1 MKFKPLKL
9 DIVSPVSLSK
19 LKFDSIII
27 LFKFSKI
34 DTMSTTKKMPI
45 FVLQPNSIHAQWQGE
60 KLNSVFQLLESSN
73 FHPHMINEETMMN
86 MKDLK
91 GKMFVIEPFSGQLFQ
106 YLKLNK
112 AWVLGPQLIT
122 TCVDHN
128 ITIPCS
134 SYPLYSLA
142 MQSLTICCTN
152 LPNVDREKIRRSIA
166 YMGGKFQT
174 NLNANVTHLVCG
186 ACAASEKYFVAV
198 ENGIQV
204 MMPEWVPSAFTLSG
218 QKTVKGTDSTF
229 DRFKCP
235 LFYKFIISLSG
246 FTEKDR
252 NTLKQYVERE
262 GATYSPNLI
271 KDKCTHLICKEPK
284 GSKFEHAVKW
294 RIPVLKP
301 EWIFESSEKGSCL
314 RLTNFLWPVPSI
326 DSINSKENEKPVS
339 IDTIDSSTKIVA
351 ADQRRKST
359 SFLTIEEMNDL
370 EERFDK
376 WMNNRSKKIIDDLF
390 DGLKVYLGQFSSTLR
405 MRIQKILD
413 GGCAVRFDTLNS
425 SVTHIIRGSEP
436 ASNYTQLASIAPNA
450 HIVNPQWLLDCCERN
465 ELLPE
470 IDYLVSSDRDE
481 KQDSNSNL
489 TEDKK
494 KNSNSNLSASSSAS
508 LMRQPTGS
516 FNVDQTVLDDTP
528 RIRRT
533 PASGTS
539 TPSIIPEYALSPF
552 SLLKRYSN
560 VPRPPIFEQTL
571 TDTQID
577 RISEQLPPTE
587 SQMNVDR
594 LMSDIDILMPTLLNQ
609 KPSASASSLS
619 SNIVSTGSSSRTN
632 MMPSRS
638 FFLSHQ
644 AKLTVDEDSTSDV
657 KVSWIDDSTE
667 QERLR
672 QYQLHNLDEMT
683 QSDDTY

>member
-1 MKFKPLKL
+1 
-9 DIVSPVSLSK
+9 
-19 LKFDSIII
+19 
-27 LFKFSKI
+27 
-34 DTMSTTKKMPI
+34 MSTTKKMSI
-45 FVLQPNSIHAQWQGE
+45 FVLQPNALHAQWQGE

-73 FHPHMINEETMMN
+73 FQPHMIDEETMIN

-106 YLKLNK
+106 YLKTNK

-152 LPNVDREKIRRSIA
+152 LPHADREKIRRSVA

-186 ACAASEKYFVAV
+186 VCATSEKYFVAV

-204 MMPEWVPSAFTLSG
+204 MMPEWIQNVLVLSG

-246 FTEKDR
+246 FAERDR
-252 NTLKQYVERE
+252 NTIKQYVERE

-284 GSKFEHAVKW
+284 GSKFEHAIKW
-294 RIPVLKP
+294 RIPALKP

-314 RLTNFLWPVPSI
+314 RLTNFLWPTPNI
-326 DSINSKENEKPVS
+326 DSNSSKENEKPLMN
-339 IDTIDSSTKIVA
+339 DTIDSSSKIITV
-351 ADQRRKST
+351 DQRRKST
-359 SFLTIEEMNDL
+359 SLLTIEEMNDL

-376 WMNNRSKKIIDDLF
+376 WMNNRSKKILDDLF
-390 DGLKVYLGQFSSTLR
+390 DGLKIFLGQFSSTLR
-405 MRIQKILD
+405 MRMQKILD
-413 GGCAVRFDTLNS
+413 GGCAVRFDTLNT
-425 SVTHIIRGSEP
+425 SVTHIIRGNEP
-436 ASNYTQLASIAPNA
+436 TSNYTQVSIIAPNA
-450 HIVNPQWLLDCCERN
+450 YIVNPQWLLDCCEKN
-465 ELLPE
+465 ELVLE
-470 IDYLVSSDRDE
+470 NDYLCLFDRDE
-481 KQDSNSNL
+481 KQDLNQNL
-489 TEDKK
+489 TDDKK
-494 KNSNSNLSASSSAS
+494 KNSNSNLSILSSAS
-508 LMRQPTGS
+508 LTRQQTNS
-516 FNVDQTVLDDTP
+516 FNVDQTLLQDDTP
-528 RIRRT
+528 RLRRT
-533 PASGTS
+533 PGSGTS
-539 TPSIIPEYALSPF
+539 TPSIISEYALSPF

-560 VPRPPIFEQTL
+560 VPRPPVFEQTL

-577 RISEQLPPTE
+577 KISAQLPPTE
-587 SQMNVDR
+587 SQINVDR
-594 LMSDIDILMPTLLNQ
+594 LMSDIDILMPTLLNNQ
-609 KPSASASSLS
+609 RSSSSSLS
-619 SNIVSTGSSSRTN
+619 SNTVSTASSSRIN
-632 MMPSRS
+632 MMSSRS
-638 FFLSHQ
+638 FFLAQQ
-644 AKLTVDEDSTSDV
+644 AKLTIDESSSLEV
-657 KVSWIDDSTE
+657 KVSWVDDSTE
-667 QERLR
+667 AERNR
-672 QYQLHNLDEMT
+672 QHQLHNLDEMT

>member
-1 MKFKPLKL
+1 MKKTDSK
-9 DIVSPVSLSK
+9 SSLTSETSK
-19 LKFDSIII
+19 
-27 LFKFSKI
+27 
-34 DTMSTTKKMPI
+34 MNATKKMSI
-45 FVLQPNSIHAQWQGE
+45 FVLQPNALHAQWQGE

-73 FHPHMINEETMMN
+73 FQPHMINEETMIN

-106 YLKLNK
+106 YLKNNK

-152 LPNVDREKIRRSIA
+152 ISHADREKIRRSVA

-204 MMPEWVPSAFTLSG
+204 MMPEWIQNVLVLSG

-235 LFYKFIISLSG
+235 LFYKFTISLSG
-246 FTEKDR
+246 FVERDR
-252 NTLKQYVERE
+252 NTIKQYVERE
-262 GATYSPNLI
+262 GATYSPSLI

-294 RIPVLKP
+294 RIPTLKP

-314 RLTNFLWPVPSI
+314 RLTNFLWPAPN
-326 DSINSKENEKPVS
+326 INSNSSKENEKPL
-339 IDTIDSSTKIVA
+339 INDTVDSSSKIVTV
-351 ADQRRKST
+351 DQRHKST
-359 SFLTIEEMNDL
+359 SLLTVEEMNDL

-376 WMNNRSKKIIDDLF
+376 WMNNRSKKFADDLF
-390 DGLKVYLGQFSSTLR
+390 DGLKVFLGQFSSTLR
-405 MRIQKILD
+405 MRMQKILD
-413 GGCAVRFDTLNS
+413 GGCAVRFDAINP
-425 SVTHIIRGSEP
+425 SVTHIIRGNEP
-436 ASNYTQLASIAPNA
+436 ISNLTQISVIAPNA
-450 HIVNPQWLLDCCERN
+450 HIVNPQWLLDCCEKN
-465 ELLPE
+465 ELVSE
-470 IDYLVSSDRDE
+470 NDYLCSSDRDE
-481 KQDSNSNL
+481 KQDSNPNL
-489 TEDKK
+489 TDDKRK
-494 KNSNSNLSASSSAS
+494 SSNSNLSMLSSAS
-508 LMRQPTGS
+508 LTRQQTSS
-516 FNVDQTVLDDTP
+516 FNVDQTVLQDDTP
-528 RIRRT
+528 RLRRT
-533 PASGTS
+533 PGSGTS
-539 TPSIIPEYALSPF
+539 TPSIITEYALSPF

-560 VPRPPIFEQTL
+560 VPRPPVFEQTL

-577 RISEQLPPTE
+577 KISAQLPPTE
-587 SQMNVDR
+587 SQINVDR
-594 LMSDIDILMPTLLNQ
+594 LMSDIDILMPTLLNHR
-609 KPSASASSLS
+609 KSSSSLS
-619 SNIVSTGSSSRTN
+619 LNTVSTASSSRIN
-632 MMPSRS
+632 MMSSRS
-638 FFLSHQ
+638 FFLAQQ
-644 AKLTVDEDSTSDV
+644 AKLTIDEDSSSEV

-667 QERLR
+667 AERIR
-672 QYQLHNLDEMT
+672 QHQLHNLDEMT
-683 QSDDTY
+683 QSDDIY